1 MTGLRNKNSRGDR
14 LCAQRKN
21 KTKNKQKETRNSRD
35 KRNEQ
40 NDETFNQ
47 RENFTGQQ
55 LKQNTQFS
63 DHLMFKQARPFE
75 KCPSIIYKPQ
85 NMSDLHKK

>member
-1 MTGLRNKNSRGDR
+1 MGIDYVHRG
-14 LCAQRKN
+14 KV
-21 KTKNKQKETRNSRD
+21 KHTENKQKETRNSRD

-47 RENFTGQQ
+47 REHFTGQQ
-55 LKQNTQFS
+55 VETKYTSFS

-85 NMSDLHKK
+85 RMSDLHKK